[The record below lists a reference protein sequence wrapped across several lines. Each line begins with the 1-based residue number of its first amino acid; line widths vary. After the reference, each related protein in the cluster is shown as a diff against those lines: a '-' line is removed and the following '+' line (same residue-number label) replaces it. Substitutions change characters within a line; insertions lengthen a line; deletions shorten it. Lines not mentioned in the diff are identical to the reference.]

1 MPVHGMDVGEGPGNP
16 AEAKTAGYSGVFI
29 DVARIIVVD
38 EIVPQRLTK
47 NDPGK
52 RYETNANA
60 HTSPLAAPSV
70 AEAWLT
76 AMVHGWR

>member
-1 MPVHGMDVGEGPGNP
+1 MPVHGMDVSEGPDNP

-29 DVARIIVVD
+29 DVARIIIVN
-38 EIVPQRLTK
+38 EIVPQCLTK

-52 RYETNANA
+52 RCETNANA
-60 HTSPLAAPSV
+60 HSSPLAAPFV
-70 AEAWLT
+70 AEAWLA